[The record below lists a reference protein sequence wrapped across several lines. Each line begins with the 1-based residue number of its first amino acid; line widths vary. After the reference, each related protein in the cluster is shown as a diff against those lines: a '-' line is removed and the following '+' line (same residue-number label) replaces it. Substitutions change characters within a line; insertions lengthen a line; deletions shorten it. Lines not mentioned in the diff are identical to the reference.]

1 MKKKLILIGGGGHC
15 RSCIDVIEQQGAF
28 AIAGIVDQRE
38 KRGALVLGYPIMAC
52 DEDLPDLLR
61 QYDHFFIT
69 IGQIKT
75 CERRMQLF
83 EQITAAGKT
92 LPVLISPLAYVSPHA
107 RIGQGTIVMHQA
119 LVNAGAQVG
128 MNCIVN
134 TKALVEHDARI
145 DDHCHIA
152 TGAIIN
158 GGAAVQRASFI
169 GSGAVVREGV
179 SLGAASLVGCQMA
192 VKGDVEPGGVLK

>member
-1 MKKKLILIGGGGHC
+1 MKKRLILIGGGGHC
-15 RSCIDVIEQQGAF
+15 RSCIDVIERQGEF

-38 KRGALVLGYPIMAC
+38 KNGELVLGYPIMAC

-61 QYDHFFIT
+61 RYDHFFIT

-83 EQITAAGKT
+83 EQIIAAGKA
-92 LPVLISPLAYVSPHA
+92 LPVFISPLAYVSPHA

-128 MNCIVN
+128 MNCIIN
-134 TKALVEHDARI
+134 TKALIEHDARI

-158 GGAAVQRASFI
+158 GGAVVQRASFI
-169 GSGAVVREGV
+169 GSGAVIREGV
-179 SLGAASLVGCQMA
+179 TIGAASIVGCQMA
-192 VKGDVEPGGVLK
+192 VKGNVGPGCVLK

>member
-1 MKKKLILIGGGGHC
+1 MKKRLILIGGGGHC
-15 RSCIDVIEQQGAF
+15 RSCIDVIEQQGEF
-28 AIAGIVDQRE
+28 TIAGIVDQRE
-38 KRGALVLGYPIMAC
+38 KRGALILGYPIMAC
-52 DEDLPDLLR
+52 DEDMPDLLR

-83 EQITAAGKT
+83 KQITAAGKT
-92 LPVLISPLAYVSPHA
+92 LPVFISPLAYVSPHA

-128 MNCIVN
+128 MNCIIN

-145 DDHCHIA
+145 DDHCHVA

-158 GGAAVQRASFI
+158 GGAVVQRESFI
-169 GSGAVVREGV
+169 GSGAVIREGV
-179 SLGAASLVGCQMA
+179 TIGAASIVGCQTT
-192 VKGDVEPGGVLK
+192 VKGDTGPRRVLK